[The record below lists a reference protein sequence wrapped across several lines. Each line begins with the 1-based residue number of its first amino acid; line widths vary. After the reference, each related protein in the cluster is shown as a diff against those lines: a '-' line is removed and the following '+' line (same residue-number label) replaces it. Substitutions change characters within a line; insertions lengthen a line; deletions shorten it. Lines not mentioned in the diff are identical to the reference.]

1 MGYFDNNASTRK
13 HRSTKNK
20 IPPRYILTPIPPSRQ
35 TQNPINKNIDPYSR
49 NRITQNGGQSMSNDE
64 NISKRMAYRTNEHP
78 MKNFQFE
85 FNQLRTDLA
94 DAISKLV
101 NRVETHQDKVERQF
115 KNSSKKMNQTTLR
128 RKYRR
133 DGEIFPRT
141 VEYNSQNLLDIY
153 DAGDY
158 GKFAPKVMKLLFSST
173 EMSQSIIYSNS
184 VCAKSMLADPD
195 RM

>member
-1 MGYFDNNASTRK
+1 
-13 HRSTKNK
+13 
-20 IPPRYILTPIPPSRQ
+20 
-35 TQNPINKNIDPYSR
+35 
-49 NRITQNGGQSMSNDE
+49 
-64 NISKRMAYRTNEHP
+64 MAYRTNEHP

-195 RM
+195 RLTTISNDFC

>member
-78 MKNFQFE
+78 LKNFQFE

-94 DAISKLV
+94 DTISKLV
-101 NRVETHQDKVERQF
+101 NRVETHQTKSILAE
-115 KNSSKKMNQTTLR
+115 KNIVVMVKHFLEQ
-128 RKYRR
+128 Y
-133 DGEIFPRT
+133 
-141 VEYNSQNLLDIY
+141 QNLLGIY
-153 DAGDY
+153 DADDY
-158 GKFAPKVMKLLFSST
+158 GQPEL
-173 EMSQSIIYSNS
+173 
-184 VCAKSMLADPD
+184 DPD
-195 RM
+195 HIRIFIALLIQDII

>member
-1 MGYFDNNASTRK
+1 
-13 HRSTKNK
+13 
-20 IPPRYILTPIPPSRQ
+20 
-35 TQNPINKNIDPYSR
+35 
-49 NRITQNGGQSMSNDE
+49 
-64 NISKRMAYRTNEHP
+64 MAYRTNEHP